1 MFPYMLRVDRFEQT
15 GASTM
20 QMTLKQFRHLAQGM
34 QSIVTSVAVIS
45 LAALAWEAFKT
56 YREAQQA
63 PVKTGSED

>member
-1 MFPYMLRVDRFEQT
+1 
-15 GASTM
+15 M

-45 LAALAWEAFKT
+45 LLALAWEALKT
-56 YREAQQA
+56 YRETQQA